1 MYVSFVLQDI
11 QRSRSITQRL
21 FKAFDADGNNLVDH
35 SELVSG
41 LSMLCAGT
49 EDDKIRA
56 VFALYGTVHL

>member
-1 MYVSFVLQDI
+1 MSQDI
-11 QRSRSITQRL
+11 QRSRSVVKRL
-21 FKAFDADGNNLVDH
+21 FTAFDVDGNNLVDH

-56 VFALYGTVHL
+56 VFNLYGTSVSHLLP